1 MSRENPK
8 ATRRRH
14 RLALPVVL
22 AGSVASLILALGL
35 SPTVAAFTA
44 QIQNSV
50 NTAGSGTLIM
60 EETNSGGTVTC
71 RSTDG
76 TTVDTNSATCST
88 INKYGGTLTMTPGQ
102 TVSTTINIKNAGT
115 ADAKAFTLTPGA
127 CAQSNNGTPNGSATD
142 LCTKIT
148 VLVTSGSTTVYS
160 GTLAG
165 FNAAAINILTKLS
178 TTAVSAGTTVP
189 FTFAVTL
196 PAGLGNT
203 YAGLQVS
210 QPLTWNF
217 SAGS

>member
-1 MSRENPK
+1 MSTQSPPPS
-8 ATRRRH
+8 RRR

-44 QIQNSV
+44 QIENTV

-60 EETNSGGTVTC
+60 QESDSTGNVICE
-71 RSTDG
+71 STDNSS
-76 TTVDTNSATCST
+76 NSATCST

-102 TVSTTINIKNAGT
+102 TVTTSISIKNIGT
-115 ADAKAFTLTPGA
+115 AGASSFTLTPGS
-127 CAQSNNGTPNGSATD
+127 CTQSANGTPTGSATD
-142 LCTKIT
+142 MCSKMTL
-148 VLVTSGSTTVYS
+148 VVTSGSTTIYS
-160 GTLAG
+160 GSLSAFASG
-165 FNAAAINILTKLS
+165 VDILSKLG
-178 TTAVSAGTTVP
+178 TTSVAPSATVP
-189 FTFAVTL
+189 FSFAVTL
-196 PAGLGNT
+196 PSGLGNA